1 MIPKIRSRPHRWIE
15 VKFLAGISRY
25 SDVRSALIGREDD
38 QHPVR
43 NGGPKLTAIR
53 GRRFRVRCRSIGR
66 RSYVCP
72 RSGVPGH
79 PRRKAGANLRGHL
92 DGKNL
97 AVPPVDSAGGPPVIP
112 DGLAARVRRE
122 GQEGW
127 LNELPDLIVELAERW
142 GLQLETP
149 FSRGPTVSWVAPAGE
164 VDGVRA
170 VLKVGMPHREARTE
184 AAGLRF
190 FAGQGAVRLLRADE
204 EVFAL
209 VEERCEPGNELWDLP
224 VDEGNQVATELL
236 RRLWRRADGT
246 GPIERLSDLAK
257 EWGARIPGLGRN
269 YPPDLAELGTDLAD
283 ELGSSQSDLVV
294 LHGDF
299 NPGNILKSQRG
310 WLSIDCK
317 PLVGEPAFELGQLL
331 ANRLG
336 IDLAWDP
343 QDADSWPF
351 APSITLGELARQ
363 VDYFADTLGIER
375 DRVIGWTVVKALA
388 WEWGPATT
396 QAFASLL

>member
-1 MIPKIRSRPHRWIE
+1 MAP
-15 VKFLAGISRY
+15 F
-25 SDVRSALIGREDD
+25 
-38 QHPVR
+38 
-43 NGGPKLTAIR
+43 
-53 GRRFRVRCRSIGR
+53 
-66 RSYVCP
+66 
-72 RSGVPGH
+72 
-79 PRRKAGANLRGHL
+79 
-92 DGKNL
+92 
-97 AVPPVDSAGGPPVIP
+97 DSAGGPPVIP
-112 DGLAARVRRE
+112 DGLAERVRRE

-127 LNELPDLIVELAERW
+127 LNELADLIVELAERW
-142 GLQLETP
+142 GLQLGTP
-149 FSRGPTVSWVAPAGE
+149 FSRGPTVSWVAPAGK

-224 VDEGNQVATELL
+224 VDEGNQVATEVL

-257 EWGARIPGLGRN
+257 EWGAGIPGLGRN
-269 YPPDLAELGTDLAD
+269 YPPDLAELGIDLAD
-283 ELGSSQSDLVV
+283 ELGSSQPDLVV

-331 ANRLG
+331 VNRLG
-336 IDLAWDP
+336 IDLAWEPEDP
-343 QDADSWPF
+343 DSWPF
-351 APSITLGELARQ
+351 APSIALGELARQ
-363 VDYFADTLGIER
+363 SRLLRRHPWNRTRSCHWLDGCQSPGLGLGPGNHPSVCELALTNSIDRADVRRFGDTLGFIFGTQCADR
-375 DRVIGWTVVKALA
+375 DAPRTGARNTSR
-388 WEWGPATT
+388 P
-396 QAFASLL
+396 

>member
-1 MIPKIRSRPHRWIE
+1 
-15 VKFLAGISRY
+15 VA
-25 SDVRSALIGREDD
+25 
-38 QHPVR
+38 PV
-43 NGGPKLTAIR
+43 GP
-53 GRRFRVRCRSIGR
+53 
-66 RSYVCP
+66 
-72 RSGVPGH
+72 
-79 PRRKAGANLRGHL
+79 
-92 DGKNL
+92 
-97 AVPPVDSAGGPPVIP
+97 AGGPPVIP

-142 GLQLETP
+142 GLHLGSP
-149 FSRGPTVSWVAPAGE
+149 FSRGPTVSWVAPAGK

-209 VEERCEPGNELWDLP
+209 VEERCEPGNDLWDLP
-224 VDEGNQVATELL
+224 VNEGNQVATELL

-246 GPIERLSDLAK
+246 GPIARLSDLAK
-257 EWGARIPGLGRN
+257 EWGAGIPGLGAN
-269 YPPDLAELGTDLAD
+269 YPPDLAELGIDLAD
-283 ELGSSQSDLVV
+283 ELGSSQPDLVV

-331 ANRLG
+331 VNRLG
-336 IDLAWDP
+336 IDLAWEPEDP
-343 QDADSWPF
+343 DSWPF
-351 APSITLGELARQ
+351 APSIALGELARQ
-363 VDYFADTLGIER
+363 VDYFADTLGVER
-375 DRVIGWTVVKALA
+375 GRVVGWTVVKALA
-388 WEWGPATT
+388 WDWGPATT